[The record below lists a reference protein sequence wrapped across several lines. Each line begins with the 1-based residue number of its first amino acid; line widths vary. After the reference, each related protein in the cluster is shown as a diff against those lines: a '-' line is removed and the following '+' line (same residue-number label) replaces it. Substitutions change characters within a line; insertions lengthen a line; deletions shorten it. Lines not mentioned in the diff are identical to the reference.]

1 MASWPRF
8 TIRIVSRLSA
18 FLLLGAF
25 PVFCQ
30 TPSVSSFLPVQGSA
44 GTQVTI
50 LGGNFSGATQVKFD
64 TVLADFVVLSA
75 SQIQATVPVGAT
87 FGKITVVAGALN
99 GSSTAD
105 FLPPPIIT
113 DFPPRG
119 AVLSQITINGANFVN
134 GATSVSFNGVFATV
148 GAVTANTQIQVTVP
162 AGATS
167 GPIVIANAAGSVTS
181 ITNFTVSAA
190 PLITDFTP
198 LIGPVNTTQVQI
210 NGANFDQGTVT
221 VKFNGVTATSVSVT
235 APNLLFATVPGG
247 ATTGP
252 LTVTVGANG
261 TATGPVNF
269 ITGTQPLIT
278 NFFNS
283 ATSTILGSPGD
294 SVTIDGFNFL
304 GTTSIKFNGTSVAAN
319 GITAIAAN
327 RLQCIIPAGAITGP
341 ITVVNASG
349 TGTSIGNFTVAT
361 GPLATDFSPVLGS
374 VGTPIVI
381 TGINFPNPI
390 TIRFNNTSVVVSP
403 TATTQI
409 NVPVPAGATTGPI
422 TLLTNGV
429 VAFTTSSNFT
439 VLGSGPFITD
449 FSTTSGPRG
458 TNVTITGANFGG
470 VTAVKFGGVAS
481 TNFFAS
487 AATQI
492 SADVPSG
499 ALTGPVTVTTP
510 GGTYATPFTFYV
522 PPRIASFSPSI
533 GAVVGATV
541 TLTGQNFL
549 GATAVEFNGVSAPF
563 TVNNNTQITAT
574 VPTNATTGPLR
585 VVAPAGVFITTANF
599 PVPPRVDSIAPN
611 VGPLGTAVTI
621 IGQNFTGA
629 TAVTFHG
636 FTAGFIVN
644 SDTNITAFAPAGAGS
659 GLITVTTPSGSGSS
673 ATGFTVTTPT
683 DLALTYTNTPSIVL
697 LGSNLVFSITVSNK
711 GPSIATG
718 VTFTDTLPLDATFV
732 SASVSQGSFS
742 FAGRTLTANLGVI
755 TNGFAATV
763 TLTMR
768 PTGNG
773 YVNNLMNLTLAE
785 GDPFVSDNFNSEL
798 VPVISDA
805 DRTLSIQLLSAA
817 NQVVISWPLSTV
829 DFVLQANTNL
839 VSTGNVW
846 MDISNA
852 IPLVTNG
859 SVITHVFTN
868 SAALPRE
875 FFRLRSP

>member
-1 MASWPRF
+1 M
-8 TIRIVSRLSA
+8 
-18 FLLLGAF
+18 LLGAISAF
-25 PVFCQ
+25 GQ
-30 TPSVSSFLPVQGSA
+30 TPSVSSFLPVQGVP

-50 LGGNFSGATQVKFD
+50 TGGSFGGATQVKFD

-87 FGKITVVAGALN
+87 LGKITVVAGALS
-99 GSSTAD
+99 GSSAAN
-105 FLPPPIIT
+105 FLPPPILT

-119 AVLSQITINGANFVN
+119 AVGSQITINGANFVN

-162 AGATS
+162 AGATT
-167 GPIVIANAAGSVTS
+167 GPIVIANTAGSVTS
-181 ITNFTVSAA
+181 VTNFTVSAA

-198 LIGPVNTTQVQI
+198 LIGPAGTSVQVN
-210 NGANFDQGTVT
+210 GLNFDLGAVS
-221 VKFNGVTATSVSVT
+221 VKFNGVAATTVAVT
-235 APNLLFATVPGG
+235 APNLLFATVPNG
-247 ATTGP
+247 ATAGP
-252 LTVTVGANG
+252 ITVTVGANG
-261 TATGPVNF
+261 AATGPVNF

-283 ATSTILGSPGD
+283 ATSAILGSPGD

-304 GTTSIKFNGTSVAAN
+304 GTTSIKFNGTSVAAG
-319 GITAIAAN
+319 GITSITAN
-327 RLQCIIPAGAITGP
+327 RLQCIIPVGATTGP
-341 ITVVNASG
+341 ITVINASG
-349 TGTSIGNFTVAT
+349 TGTSTGSFTIAT
-361 GPLATDFSPVLGS
+361 GPFATDFSPVLGAP
-374 VGTPIVI
+374 GTPVVI
-381 TGINFPNPI
+381 NGFNFSSPA
-390 TIRFNNTSVVVSP
+390 TVKFNNTSVVVTP
-403 TATTQI
+403 TASTQI

-422 TLLTNGV
+422 SVTTTAGT
-429 VAFTTSSNFT
+429 FTTSTNFT
-439 VLGSGPFITD
+439 VLGAGPFITD
-449 FSTTSGPRG
+449 LSAASGPRG
-458 TNVTITGANFGG
+458 TNITLAGANFTG
-470 VTAVKFGGVAS
+470 VTAVSFGGVAS
-481 TNFFAS
+481 VNPVLTADS
-487 AATQI
+487 QIVAT
-492 SADVPSG
+492 VPAG

-533 GAVVGATV
+533 GAVVGASV
-541 TLTGQNFL
+541 IITGQNFT
-549 GATAVEFNGVSAPF
+549 GTTAVEFNGVSSPF

-599 PVPPRVDSIAPN
+599 PVPPRVDSISPN
-611 VGPLGTAVTI
+611 VGPALTAVTI
-621 IGQNFTGA
+621 LGQNFTGA

-636 FTAGFIVN
+636 FTAAFTVN
-644 SDTNITAFAPAGAGS
+644 SDTNITAFAPALAGS

-683 DLALTYTNTPSIVL
+683 DLVLTYTNAPSIVP

-718 VTFTDTLPLDATFV
+718 VTFTDTLPLGANFV

-755 TNGFAATV
+755 TNGYIATV
-763 TLTMR
+763 TLTIR
-768 PTGNG
+768 PTSNG
-773 YVNNLMNLTLAE
+773 YVNNQMNLSLAE
-785 GDPFVSDNFNSEL
+785 GDLNNTDNFNSEL

-829 DFVLQANTNL
+829 DFILQSNTNL

-846 MDISNA
+846 TDITNA
-852 IPLVTNG
+852 IP
-859 SVITHVFTN
+859 
-868 SAALPRE
+868 
-875 FFRLRSP
+875 